1 MVRSFAAFQALRS
14 IESFF
19 PKRSIRTFESAFQ
32 DLLERLRQRL
42 YLETIPAL
50 AFYWM
55 ETVDKTGCSV
65 KQLDHL
71 LKSISNDQL
80 RSAPFRELI
89 REIETYSQNRAML
102 ADQRLG
108 STTSNS
114 GPMRTWVQEEGGTAY
129 IIRLL
134 NDWLPKE
141 LARMFFEETESTLHD
156 SGLPALTIAAAIQR
170 LLDRERL
177 SCETLEMLLKPGLLS
192 PESVYPADL
201 EVLRDVVL
209 CLLGRTGGPTPP
221 MMPATLLCVAP
232 HSHLPTNYKEA
243 VRHARAV
250 RPPNRDEIHVPIETM
265 WALDRR
271 EGDRLN
277 IGSILVTMDGRWW
290 EAEKLLYDEQHLV
303 VYRPVGRLRIN
314 HSSGLTSLRIPW
326 LENRLRWSGD
336 EHFADLFQIFGREWR
351 ISNWEVDAER
361 TWLNL
366 VFSRAL
372 SISEIDVAVQQRSW
386 RLRPATIDIA
396 WAALESALMNSLAQK
411 SGGPIES
418 LRHSDLIP
426 IGRAMLGLAESVAGR
441 FPKEQQLIETQ
452 LKALRYLENPVNS
465 SYGRI
470 PWRIVPIN
478 VRATLLGLRRD
489 PVIAGLLCEVFD
501 GLPKTIPPKPD
512 DSTSFNQGTRSTSSP
527 HAA

>member
-1 MVRSFAAFQALRS
+1 
-14 IESFF
+14 
-19 PKRSIRTFESAFQ
+19 
-32 DLLERLRQRL
+32 
-42 YLETIPAL
+42 
-50 AFYWM
+50 M
-55 ETVDKTGCSV
+55 ETVDKTGWSL

-71 LKSISNDQL
+71 LKSISKDQL
-80 RSAPFRELI
+80 RSTSFRELI
-89 REIETYSQNRAML
+89 LEIETYPQKRAML

-114 GPMRTWVQEEGGTAY
+114 GPVRTWMQEEGGTAY

-141 LARMFFEETESTLHD
+141 LARMFFKENESTLHD
-156 SGLPALTIAAAIQR
+156 SGLPALTIATAIER

-177 SCETLEMLLKPGLLS
+177 SRETLEMLLKPGLLS

-209 CLLGRTGGPTPP
+209 CLLGRTGGPAPP

-232 HSHLPTNYKEA
+232 HSHLPTDYKEA

-250 RPPNRDEIHVPIETM
+250 RRPSRDEIHVPIKTV
-265 WALDRR
+265 WVPDRR
-271 EGDRLN
+271 EGERLN

-290 EAEKLLYDEQHLV
+290 EAEKLQYEEQHSV
-303 VYRPVGRLRIN
+303 VYRPVGHLRIN
-314 HSSGLTSLRIPW
+314 HSGGLTSLRMPW
-326 LENRLRWSGD
+326 LENRLRWSGE
-336 EHFADLFQIFGREWR
+336 EHFADLFRIFGREWR

-366 VFSRAL
+366 VFSRVL
-372 SISEIDVAVQQRSW
+372 SISEIDVAVQERSW
-386 RLRPATIDIA
+386 RLHPASIDIA
-396 WAALESALMNSLAQK
+396 WAALESALMSSLAQK
-411 SGGPIES
+411 TSGPIES

-426 IGRAMLGLAESVAGR
+426 IGRAIVGLAESVAGR
-441 FPKEQQLIETQ
+441 FPKEQQRLETQ
-452 LKALRYLENPVNS
+452 LKALRYLENPVDS
-465 SYGRI
+465 TYGRI
-470 PWRIVPIN
+470 PWRILPFE

-489 PVIAGLLCEVFD
+489 PAVAGLLCEVFD